1 MKLTAFTAVET
12 RFGFTARSASFA
24 VWGLANREREPR
36 LTAGRLSREGLGRI
50 PLETRKRDMTQAR
63 QMMATAAAI
72 ALTFGISGK
81 TLDPIEQDEPIS
93 TGDILI
99 VTNDSAAEE
108 ASLTAK
114 IDQPDRGNPITGNS
128 SE

>member
-1 MKLTAFTAVET
+1 
-12 RFGFTARSASFA
+12 
-24 VWGLANREREPR
+24 
-36 LTAGRLSREGLGRI
+36 
-50 PLETRKRDMTQAR
+50 MTQAR
-63 QMMATAAAI
+63 QMIATAAAI

-99 VTNDSAAEE
+99 VTNDSAAEAGLTEDSAEQSAKMSKE
-108 ASLTAK
+108 AGTHEGDNLGAVPKNDTAK
-114 IDQPDRGNPITGNS
+114 INQPDRRNLTTGNS

>member
-1 MKLTAFTAVET
+1 
-12 RFGFTARSASFA
+12 
-24 VWGLANREREPR
+24 
-36 LTAGRLSREGLGRI
+36 
-50 PLETRKRDMTQAR
+50 MTQAR

-81 TLDPIEQDEPIS
+81 TLDLIEQDEPIS

-99 VTNDSAAEE
+99 VTNDSAAEAGLTEDSAEQSAKMSKE
-108 ASLTAK
+108 AGTPEGDNLGAVPEDDTAK
-114 IDQPDRGNPITGNS
+114 IDQPDRRNPTTGNS

>member
-1 MKLTAFTAVET
+1 
-12 RFGFTARSASFA
+12 
-24 VWGLANREREPR
+24 
-36 LTAGRLSREGLGRI
+36 
-50 PLETRKRDMTQAR
+50 MTQAR

-81 TLDPIEQDEPIS
+81 TLDQIEQDEPIS

-108 ASLTAK
+108 AGLTAK